1 MESVAGCRPLH
12 ALRID
17 LHALRIG
24 IYALR
29 IDIYQ
34 LDMAHLRHS
43 WVG

>member
-1 MESVAGCRPLH
+1 METVARYRHLH

-17 LHALRIG
+17 LHALK
-24 IYALR
+24 